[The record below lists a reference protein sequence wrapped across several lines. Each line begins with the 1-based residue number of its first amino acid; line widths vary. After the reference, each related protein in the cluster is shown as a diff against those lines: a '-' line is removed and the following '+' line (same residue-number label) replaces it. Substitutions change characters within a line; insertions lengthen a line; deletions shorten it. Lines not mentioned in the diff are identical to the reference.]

1 MNFKKIL
8 IAVDASENSMR
19 AVRYTGEIVGSSVG
33 FEITLL
39 HVAVSPDRDLF
50 PDEVV
55 WNAKKQEM
63 QSNMELFFRKSR
75 AVLIE
80 CGVPSQNIHEK
91 YVQSLSGSLSHQ
103 ILGVQES
110 GGFGT
115 IVIGRRGVS
124 KEEEFLFGSVS
135 NKVVH
140 YAKNCTVWVV
150 E

>member
-19 AVRYTGEIVGSSVG
+19 AVRYVGEIVGSSPG
-33 FEITLL
+33 FEVTLL

-50 PDEVV
+50 PDEQV
-55 WNAKKQEM
+55 WKAKKQEM
-63 QSNMELFFRKSR
+63 QANMELFFRKSR
-75 AVLIE
+75 TALIE
-80 CGVPSQNIHEK
+80 FGVPSQNIHER
-91 YVQSLSGSLSHQ
+91 YIQSGGGSLSHQ

-110 GGFGT
+110 DGFGT

-135 NKVVH
+135 NKIVH
-140 YAKNCTVWVV
+140 YAKGCTVWVV

>member
-19 AVRYTGEIVGSSVG
+19 AVRYTGEIVGSSPG
-33 FEITLL
+33 FDITLL

-50 PDEVV
+50 PDEAA
-55 WNAKKQEM
+55 WNAKKQEI
-63 QSNMELFFRKSR
+63 QANIEQFFRKSR
-75 AVLIE
+75 AALIE
-80 CGVPSQNIHEK
+80 FGVPSQNIHEK
-91 YVQSLSGSLSHQ
+91 YIQSGGASLSHQ

-135 NKVVH
+135 NRIVH
-140 YAKNCTVWVV
+140 YARNCTVWVV